1 MIWGMHGP
9 LRRQSGNGCLSIP
22 TGALARQ
29 QIWRRE
35 IRRVLGQWK
44 GTPLNGTTH
53 VCIQNAPSSELEQ
66 VVCHLDRND
75 CRVMLRC
82 STINTFSGYKVGP
95 DVGVIEAAGDEGEK
109 RGSV

>member
-1 MIWGMHGP
+1 NRYGDARSAECWA
-9 LRRQSGNGCLSIP
+9 SG
-22 TGALARQ
+22 
-29 QIWRRE
+29 RE
-35 IRRVLGQWK
+35 R
-44 GTPLNGTTH
+44 PLNGTTH